1 MYFASKRTVN
11 TFKPVSRAVY
21 SSLSSS
27 STLPLSTSA
36 SLSYISLFVADQL
49 QLQIRPHMNIKSRYV
64 GSVCEGVSMQSKTS
78 LVAQRAGESSCPVR
92 AIWSQSEDEDL
103 TMEAS
108 LRH

>member
-1 MYFASKRTVN
+1 MYFASKRSVQ
-11 TFKPVSRAVY
+11 TFKPVSRAVC
-21 SSLSSS
+21 SNPFSS
-27 STLPLSTSA
+27 STLPLSASA
-36 SLSYISLFVADQL
+36 SPSYVSLFVADQL
-49 QLQIRPHMNIKSRYV
+49 QLQVRPRMNIKSRYV

-78 LVAQRAGESSCPVR
+78 LVAQRAGRSSRPVR